1 MKIIHVITGLNDGGA
16 EAVLFRLCTHD
27 LVCDHVVISLS
38 CEGKYGS
45 LLRNAG
51 VKIYALGMRPNR
63 PSFFAL
69 LKFIQLLR
77 SHKPD
82 VIQTWMYHSDL
93 FGGIIARILGI
104 KTIVWGIRHTT
115 LEPGKS
121 KKSTIWIAKLLS
133 RLSSWLP
140 VRIAVCAQRAMD
152 VHEALGYD
160 RTKMHFIPNGYDL
173 TYFTPMPN
181 EARGLRAKWGV
192 GPDVALI
199 GTVGRYDPQK
209 DYNNLLQA
217 LEILCSRNISLRCIL
232 VGTNLDD
239 GNKELVAQIQR
250 LGLEETII
258 LLGKRTDIPV
268 VMSAIDLYVLSSSS
282 EAFPNSVAEAMACE
296 SPCVVTDVG
305 DAAYIVGDT
314 GWVVPP
320 FDHEAWAESIQQAL
334 FERKQS
340 KWQQRCVSARTRI
353 EQQFRIDRM
362 ITAYHDLWRE
372 SL

>member
-1 MKIIHVITGLNDGGA
+1 
-16 EAVLFRLCTHD
+16 
-27 LVCDHVVISLS
+27 
-38 CEGKYGS
+38 
-45 LLRNAG
+45 
-51 VKIYALGMRPNR
+51 
-63 PSFFAL
+63 
-69 LKFIQLLR
+69 
-77 SHKPD
+77 
-82 VIQTWMYHSDL
+82 
-93 FGGIIARILGI
+93 
-104 KTIVWGIRHTT
+104 
-115 LEPGKS
+115 
-121 KKSTIWIAKLLS
+121 
-133 RLSSWLP
+133 
-140 VRIAVCAQRAMD
+140 
-152 VHEALGYD
+152 
-160 RTKMHFIPNGYDL
+160 
-173 TYFTPMPN
+173 MPN

-320 FDHEAWAESIQQAL
+320 FDHEALADSIQQAL